1 VAGDH
6 RARRLTDS
14 PSTEQHTLEPTPEV
28 PSSPLE
34 PSPPELLEPPSP
46 QHAAAL
52 LEDRQKRWF
61 ELRERALK
69 TRDTQADST
78 SGTAAGSASDPK
90 A

>member
-14 PSTEQHTLEPTPEV
+14 PSVEQGTLEPATEV
-28 PSSPLE
+28 PSAPLE

-46 QHAAAL
+46 QQAAAL

-69 TRDTQADST
+69 TRDTHADST
-78 SGTAAGSASDPK
+78 SVMAAGSGSDPK